1 MKIEKKVQTPYFE
14 AILKGDKNFEVRLND
29 FECKEGDVLVLR
41 EWDPEKNDYTGRT
54 LEKKVTYIVKTRDLP
69 FWSKEEI
76 EEKGYQI
83 IGFKPEE

>member
-1 MKIEKKVQTPYFE
+1 MKIEKKVQPPYFE

-29 FECKEGDVLVLR
+29 FECNEGDILVLR
-41 EWDPEKNDYTGRT
+41 EWDPEKKDYTGRT
-54 LEKKVTYIVKTRDLP
+54 IEKRVTFIVRTQDLP

-83 IGFKPEE
+83 IGFREE

>member
-1 MKIEKKVQTPYFE
+1 MKIEKRVQPPYFE

-29 FECKEGDVLVLR
+29 FECNEGDILVLR
-41 EWDPEKNDYTGRT
+41 EWDPEKNDYTDRT

-69 FWSKEEI
+69 FWSKGEV

>member
-1 MKIEKKVQTPYFE
+1 MKIEKKVQIPYFE

-29 FECKEGDVLVLR
+29 FECNEGDILVLR
-41 EWDPEKNDYTGRT
+41 EWDPEKKDYTGRT

-69 FWSKEEI
+69 FWSQEEV
-76 EEKGYQI
+76 EKNGYQI

>member
-1 MKIEKKVQTPYFE
+1 MKIEKKVQPPYFE

-29 FECKEGDVLVLR
+29 FECNEGDILALR
-41 EWDPEKNDYTGRT
+41 EWDSEKKDYTGRT
-54 LEKKVTYIVKTRDLP
+54 LEKKVTCIVKTRDLR
-69 FWSKEEI
+69 FWNKEEI

>member
-1 MKIEKKVQTPYFE
+1 MKIEKKVQPPYFD

-29 FECKEGDVLVLR
+29 FECNEGDILVLR
-41 EWDPEKNDYTGRT
+41 EWDPEKKDYTGRA
-54 LEKKVTYIVKTRDLP
+54 LEKKITYIVRTKNLP
-69 FWSKEEI
+69 FWSKEEV

>member
-1 MKIEKKVQTPYFE
+1 MKIEKKVQPPFFE

-29 FECKEGDVLVLR
+29 FECNEGYVLVLR
-41 EWDPEKNDYTGRT
+41 EWDPEKKDYTGRT
-54 LEKKVTYIVKTRDLP
+54 LEKKITYIVRTKNLP

>member
-1 MKIEKKVQTPYFE
+1 MKIEKKVQPPYFE

-29 FECKEGDVLVLR
+29 FDCNEGDILVLR
-41 EWDPEKNDYTGRT
+41 EWDPEKKDYTGRT
-54 LEKKVTYIVKTRDLP
+54 LEKKVTYIVRTKDLP
-69 FWSKEEI
+69 FWNKEEI